1 MAEFNAYM
9 RFNGKTREA
18 MSFYKDCFG
27 GVLSM
32 TTVGESPMKAMTP
45 PDMHDKIMH
54 SVLTSDSIMIMGSD
68 LNSDKGYTHGTT
80 MALCLVCKSREEI
93 ETIFAKLAEGGQVIT
108 PLGEMFFGTYGDLVD
123 KYGFTWILQ
132 FGDGKTEHKKEE

>member
-18 MSFYKDCFG
+18 MAFYRDCFG

-32 TTVGESPMKAMTP
+32 TTVGESPMIGMMP
-45 PDMHDKIMH
+45 PEFHDKIMH

-68 LNSDKGYTHGTT
+68 LTGDKEYTHGTS
-80 MALCLVCKSREEI
+80 MALCLVCKSKDEI
-93 ETIFAKLAEGGQVIT
+93 ETLFVKLSAGGQVIT

-123 KYGFTWILQ
+123 KYGFSWILQ
-132 FGDGKTEHKKEE
+132 YGDSQKVE